1 MPFDPKLVEAKLA
14 LQLIGPEEMP
24 PLAAEALEAGLDGP
38 AICRMAALV
47 NPSGWEVDQ
56 RIEGFMAEAGL
67 THMSCE
73 DASIR
78 VARELA
84 RRILSESLDPL
95 SFAKDFEQLYI
106 RAGYPRAIQEV
117 GSLDDEIA
125 IAARSQDELK
135 AYATTLLLKLIA
147 TNETEPKN

>member
-1 MPFDPKLVEAKLA
+1 
-14 LQLIGPEEMP
+14 
-24 PLAAEALEAGLDGP
+24 
-38 AICRMAALV
+38 
-47 NPSGWEVDQ
+47 
-56 RIEGFMAEAGL
+56 MAEAGL